1 MDRRYALG
9 PGIGGFQLIQK
20 KLADIQTALTTS
32 RLLCYYALDA
42 IDRGDR
48 ANGTSA
54 MAKRYATTACHDAI
68 SLAMEVH
75 GAMGISREAKLET
88 LYRDC
93 RMLPI
98 PDATNEILALIQGRE
113 ITGMDA
119 FRS

>member
-1 MDRRYALG
+1 
-9 PGIGGFQLIQK
+9 
-20 KLADIQTALTTS
+20 
-32 RLLCYYALDA
+32 
-42 IDRGDR
+42 
-48 ANGTSA
+48 
-54 MAKRYATTACHDAI
+54 
-68 SLAMEVH
+68 
-75 GAMGISREAKLET
+75 MGISSEAKLET